1 MRQSNKPPARSQ
13 QPRQPARKP
22 ARPAGRAAA
31 AKNPN
36 SSWEPVEKW
45 YRNSVGDEGHYYH
58 QHVVI
63 PGVLKLLA
71 LKETRSPSLLDL
83 ACGNGVLARQLPEKM
98 PYIGVDISPSLLKAA
113 RSADKSPHHGY
124 VVSDATKKLVLEKND
139 FSHAAIILAIQNM
152 QEPKAAF
159 QNAADHLK
167 SGGHLVVVMNHPCFR
182 IPRQTS
188 WKVDEP
194 NKIQYRRVDR
204 YSSPLQIPIQ
214 THPSKGEESTTTW
227 SFHYPLAS
235 YCQWLF
241 ETGFHIELIE
251 EWHSNKVSTGG
262 AAKMENRSRTE
273 IPLFMAIRA
282 IKT

>member
-1 MRQSNKPPARSQ
+1 MRQFNKPGN
-13 QPRQPARKP
+13 KP
-22 ARPAGRAAA
+22 ARPQS
-31 AKNPN
+31 KKPS

-71 LKETRSPSLLDL
+71 LKNPKSNSLLDL
-83 ACGNGVLARQLPEKM
+83 ACGNGVLARQIPEAM

-113 RSADKSPHHGY
+113 KLADRSPHHQY
-124 VVSDATKKLVLEKND
+124 VVSDATKKLSLEKND

-152 QEPKAAF
+152 EDPKAAF
-159 QNAADHLK
+159 QNVADHLK

-188 WKVDEP
+188 WKVDEEQ
-194 NKIQYRRVDR
+194 KIQYRRIDR

-214 THPSKGEESTTTW
+214 AHPSKGEKSATTW
-227 SFHYPLAS
+227 SFHHPLAS
-235 YCQWLF
+235 YTQWLF
-241 ETGFHIELIE
+241 ETGFTIELIE
-251 EWHSNKVSTGG
+251 EWHSNKVSTGK
-262 AAKMENRSRTE
+262 AAKMENRSREE

-282 IKT
+282 VKN